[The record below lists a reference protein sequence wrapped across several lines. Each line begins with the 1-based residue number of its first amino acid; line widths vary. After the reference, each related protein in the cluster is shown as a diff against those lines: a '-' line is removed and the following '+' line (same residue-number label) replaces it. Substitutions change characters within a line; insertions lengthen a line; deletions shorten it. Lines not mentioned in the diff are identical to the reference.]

1 MKVDQFVGK
10 YCNALKSY
18 QMFEVE
24 NGKKMS
30 VSDYF
35 KQHYKYT
42 MKYPNLPCV
51 QVGNPKSNIFLPLE
65 CLELK
70 QQVCPQSKI
79 LGIKMVEGLGIL

>member
-1 MKVDQFVGK
+1 MIRLVG
-10 YCNALKSY
+10 NPKS

-24 NGKKMS
+24 NGQKMS
-30 VSDYF
+30 VFDYF

-79 LGIKMVEGLGIL
+79 LGKVVEGLGIL

>member
-1 MKVDQFVGK
+1 MIKLVG
-10 YCNALKSY
+10 NPKS

-42 MKYPNLPCV
+42 IKYPNLPCV
-51 QVGNPKSNIFLPLE
+51 QVGNPKSNNFLPLE

-79 LGIKMVEGLGIL
+79 LGKVVEGLGIL

>member
-1 MKVDQFVGK
+1 MIKLVG
-10 YCNALKSY
+10 NPKS

-30 VSDYF
+30 VYDYF
-35 KQHYKYT
+35 KQHYPQKPIE
-42 MKYPNLPCV
+42 YPNLPCV
-51 QVGNPKSNIFLPLE
+51 QVGNPKSNNFLPLE

-79 LGIKMVEGLGIL
+79 LGKMVEGLGYPLMK

>member
-1 MKVDQFVGK
+1 MIKLVG
-10 YCNALKSY
+10 NPKS

-24 NGKKMS
+24 NGQKTS
-30 VSDYF
+30 VNDYF
-35 KQHYKYT
+35 QQHYKYT

-79 LGIKMVEGLGIL
+79 LGKVVEGLGYPLMK